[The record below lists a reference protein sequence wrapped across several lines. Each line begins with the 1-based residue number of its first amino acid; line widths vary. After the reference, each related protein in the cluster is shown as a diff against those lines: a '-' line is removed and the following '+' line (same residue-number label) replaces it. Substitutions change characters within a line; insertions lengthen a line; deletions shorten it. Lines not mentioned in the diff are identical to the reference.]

1 MNRIIDLRSDTVT
14 KPGAAMRRA
23 IAEAEV
29 GDDVLGDDPTV
40 KRLER
45 RCAELFGK
53 QAAVFVPTGTMANAV
68 SIRSVCEPGDEVVCD
83 DTTHSYNYETAAPAA
98 LCGVSL
104 RLIDGERGI
113 YTGDDV
119 RRGVRADS
127 IHFPHSRMCIIENT
141 NNRGGGAIWPI
152 ENITSVRNA
161 CDEHKLWLH
170 LDGARLMNACV
181 ATGKKPTDFT
191 KYFDSLSMCFSKG
204 LGAPVGSI
212 VAGSADFITRC
223 RRFRKMF
230 GGVMRQSGILA
241 AAALYGLDHNVERLA
256 EDHAN
261 ARLLADAIADLDG
274 IDLDPATV
282 QTNIVIFRVD
292 PKRASAAD
300 FAARLG
306 EGGVRVIPTG
316 PDTIRAVTHLDVSRD
331 DIEAAITVFREAC
344 AGVAA

>member
-14 KPGAAMRRA
+14 KPSPAMRKA

-29 GDDVLGDDPTV
+29 GDDVLGDDPTIQ
-40 KRLER
+40 RLER

-53 QAAVFVPTGTMANAV
+53 AAAVFVPTGTMANAV
-68 SIRSVCEPGDEVVCD
+68 SIRATCEHGDEIICD

-104 RLIDGERGI
+104 RLIDGKRGI
-113 YTGDDV
+113 FTGDDV
-119 RRGVRADS
+119 RRNVRADS
-127 IHFPHSRMCIIENT
+127 IHFPRSRMVIIENT
-141 NNRGGGAIWPI
+141 NNRGGGAIWPL
-152 ENITSVRNA
+152 ENIDSVREA
-161 CDEHKLWLH
+161 CQEHGFWLH

-181 ATGKKPTDFT
+181 ATGKTPTEYT
-191 KYFDSLSMCFSKG
+191 KHFDSLSMCFSKG

-212 VAGSADFITRC
+212 VAGPDEFITRC

-241 AAALYGLDHNVERLA
+241 AAALYGLDHNIARLA

-261 ARLLADAIADLDG
+261 ARLLADAIAALDG
-274 IDLDPATV
+274 LDLDPTTV
-282 QTNIVIFRVD
+282 QTNIVIFRVE
-292 PKRASAAD
+292 PQRGSAAD
-300 FAARLG
+300 LAARLG
-306 EGGVRVIPTG
+306 DRGVRVIPTG

-331 DIEAAITVFREAC
+331 DIEHAISVFREVC